1 MRSYIVLAALGLL
14 AGCSSKAP
22 EPAAKA
28 EPEPAADVKAQAAGL
43 VLTPDAQQK
52 TGIVVEPVQLER
64 VNEALSATG
73 ELTVN
78 QERTWSVG
86 SHIDGR
92 IVSVHANAGDVVK
105 ESFVLARIHSHDV
118 HESRA
123 NYRKAR
129 DELAR
134 AQSAARLARTLRDR
148 AVRLFELKA
157 GSKQDVEVA
166 EGQVR
171 EAATAVK
178 NAETELQRARVHITE
193 YLDVALDS
201 DEDEVPIKAPAS
213 GLVVDRKVSAGTAVQ
228 QGQEVFRI
236 TDPSALWMIAN
247 VAEADLAQLRV
258 GQAARVLVRA
268 YPDRVFP
275 GRILRLGEALD
286 PTTRTLQVRVL
297 VPNAGGLLKP
307 EMYATAEIER
317 QSTREALY
325 VPEDAVQELNGSR
338 VVFVRT
344 APDRFEARPIEVA
357 RTLGRRVEVANGL
370 KAGEPIAVKGTF
382 ILKSHLLRSSMEE
395 E

>member
-1 MRSYIVLAALGLL
+1 MRYYVVLATLGLI

-22 EPAAKA
+22 ETAAKA
-28 EPEPAADVKAQAAGL
+28 ESEPAAEVKAQAAGL
-43 VLTPDAQQK
+43 VLTPDAQRK
-52 TGIVVEPVQLER
+52 TGIAVESVQLEL

-78 QERTWSVG
+78 QERTWTVG

-92 IVSVHANAGDVVK
+92 IVSIHANAGDVVK
-105 ESFVLARIHSHDV
+105 EGFVLARIHSHDV

-129 DELAR
+129 DELGR

-148 AVRLFELKA
+148 AARLFELKA

-166 EGQVR
+166 EGQMR
-171 EAATAVK
+171 EAETAVR

-228 QGQEVFRI
+228 QGQEVFRL

-258 GQAARVLVRA
+258 GQSVRVLVRA
-268 YPDRVFP
+268 YPDRAFP

-286 PTTRTLQVRVL
+286 PTTRTLQVRVS
-297 VPNAGGLLKP
+297 VPNSGGLLKP

-317 QSTREALY
+317 KSTRHALY
-325 VPEDAVQELNGSR
+325 IPEDALQDLNGSR

-344 APDRFEARPIEVA
+344 AADRFEPRPVDIA
-357 RTLGRRVEVANGL
+357 RTLGGRLEVANGL
-370 KAGEPIAVKGTF
+370 KAGEQIAVKGTF

-395 E
+395 

>member
-1 MRSYIVLAALGLL
+1 MRYLVVLAALGLL
-14 AGCSSKAP
+14 TGCSSKAP
-22 EPAAKA
+22 EAAAKA
-28 EPEPAADVKAQAAGL
+28 DPEPAAEAKAEAAGL
-43 VLTPDAQQK
+43 VLTTDAQRK
-52 TGIVVEPVQLER
+52 TGIVVEPVQFEL

-78 QERTWSVG
+78 QERTWTVG

-92 IVSVHANAGDVVK
+92 VVSVHGNVGDVVK
-105 ESFVLARIHSHDV
+105 EGFVLARIHSHDV

-123 NYRKAR
+123 NHRKAS

-148 AVRLFELKA
+148 AARLFELKA
-157 GSKQDVEVA
+157 GSKQDVDIA

-171 EAATAVK
+171 EAETAVR

-193 YLDVALDS
+193 YLDVDLDS
-201 DEDEVPIKAPAS
+201 DEDQVPIKAPAS
-213 GLVVDRKVSAGTAVQ
+213 GLVIDRKVSVGTAVQ
-228 QGQEVFRI
+228 QGQEMFRI
-236 TDPSALWMIAN
+236 TDPSSLWMIAN

-258 GQAARVLVRA
+258 GQAVRVLVRA
-268 YPDRVFP
+268 HPGRVFP

-297 VPNAGGLLKP
+297 MPNPGGLLKP

-317 QSTREALY
+317 QSTRQALY
-325 VPEDAVQELNGSR
+325 VPEDAVQDLSGSR

-344 APDRFEARPIEVA
+344 APDRFESRPIDVA
-357 RTLGRRVEVANGL
+357 RTLGGRVEVANGL
-370 KAGEPIAVKGTF
+370 KAGEQIAVKGTF
-382 ILKSHLLRSSMEE
+382 ILKSQLLRSSMEE